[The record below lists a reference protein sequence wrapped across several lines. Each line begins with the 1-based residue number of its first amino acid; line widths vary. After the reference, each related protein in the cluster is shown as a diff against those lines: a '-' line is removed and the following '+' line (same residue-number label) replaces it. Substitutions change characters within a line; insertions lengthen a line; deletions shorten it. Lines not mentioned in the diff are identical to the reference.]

1 VLGYW
6 NYLNPAGEWRTI
18 TNDLYH
24 FSVEYPTKWS
34 TRIYGENGHRG
45 ADEVKLRIYRSFT
58 GYFEIAVQRKEA
70 IDPSVNDVADWG
82 EDRIERLN
90 RIKPRSRESYQELDF
105 RVDFV
110 EGNKVF
116 VRRYADGEITKE
128 DVYIARENDMII
140 ITLQSETDDFDEYLE
155 DFYRIV
161 DSFRTVE

>member
-1 VLGYW
+1 
-6 NYLNPAGEWRTI
+6 
-18 TNDLYH
+18 
-24 FSVEYPTKWS
+24 
-34 TRIYGENGHRG
+34 
-45 ADEVKLRIYRSFT
+45 
-58 GYFEIAVQRKEA
+58 
-70 IDPSVNDVADWG
+70 
-82 EDRIERLN
+82 
-90 RIKPRSRESYQELDF
+90 
-105 RVDFV
+105 VDFV